1 MTTDELER
9 DLKTLAEPQDADERL
24 RLAIR
29 AQLGERPQV
38 RPRRRIRTRLAFGA
52 AAASAVAVASVA
64 LIGTGGSGG
73 PASADAAIIQHAI
86 RAR

>member
-9 DLKTLAEPQDADERL
+9 DLKTLVEAQKADERL

-29 AQLGERPQV
+29 AQLGERWQV
-38 RPRRRIRTRLAFGA
+38 RPRRRFRTRLALGA
-52 AAASAVAVASVA
+52 AAVSAAAIAVASVT

-73 PASADAAIIQHAI
+73 PAAVL
-86 RAR
+86 